1 MAEFSPKTQCSQ
13 FRPSTKP
20 SRRCGS
26 SFGHGEAPRDRRT
39 YACHSRA
46 TQAAG
51 GAGVEEVARLLDV
64 EAALKYK
71 AALSVVYGAGLRATE
86 VVSLK
91 VTDIDSKAHDQPGR
105 AGKGEGP

>member
-1 MAEFSPKTQCSQ
+1 M
-13 FRPSTKP
+13 
-20 SRRCGS
+20 
-26 SFGHGEAPRDRRT
+26 
-39 YACHSRA
+39 
-46 TQAAG
+46 
-51 GAGVEEVARLLDV
+51 ARLLDV